1 MKQPNLADKLRI
13 LSNRWQ
19 HTITQTIYQI
29 RQVISEE
36 SRKSKSPKFD
46 GGRCELVADM
56 SELEFAACGRTSNIS
71 QTNYTQVWHLV
82 EFGLLKQ
89 L

>member
-19 HTITQTIYQI
+19 QTIYQI